1 MQRTPEP
8 ELMEGQEQAF
18 AYAAADF
25 SVGDQAL
32 VDRLV
37 QLFPAGLGTS
47 VVDLGCGP
55 GNISFRLAR
64 RWPQANVL
72 GIDGAAAMLIRLPA
86 AGWGKQQCHLG
97 TAKNPTPNG
106 LQQRRDKDAPTGPM
120 ARSLTQQPEDWTR
133 DSGGC
138 LTPRWQA
145 ATRSYGT

>member
-86 AGWGKQQCHLG
+86 AEGGKQGSHLG
-97 TAKNPTPNG
+97 DGGTTPSSARAPTLAATPNNPSRNG
-106 LQQRRDKDAPTGPM
+106 CQRRRCGRQTCHG
-120 ARSLTQQPEDWTR
+120 S
-133 DSGGC
+133 
-138 LTPRWQA
+138 
-145 ATRSYGT
+145 

>member
-72 GIDGAAAMLIRLPA
+72 GIDGAPRMLAVARGRLAADALGPA
-86 AGWGKQQCHLG
+86 SRGAARAREPGSPHEG
-97 TAKNPTPNG
+97 TTAA
-106 LQQRRDKDAPTGPM
+106 LSCLLHVVRR
-120 ARSLTQQPEDWTR
+120 
-133 DSGGC
+133 C
-138 LTPRWQA
+138 
-145 ATRSYGT
+145 

>member
-55 GNISFRLAR
+55 GNISFRLVDGFPDAK
-64 RWPQANVL
+64 VL
-72 GIDGAAAMLIRLPA
+72 GIDGAAATVTFCSRIALRA
-86 AGWGKQQCHLG
+86 AL
-97 TAKNPTPNG
+97 
-106 LQQRRDKDAPTGPM
+106 M
-120 ARSLTQQPEDWTR
+120 A
-133 DSGGC
+133 
-138 LTPRWQA
+138 
-145 ATRSYGT
+145 

>member
-86 AGWGKQQCHLG
+86 AAHLG
-97 TAKNPTPNG
+97 SPPAGGRSCGRAERHTHPWPDVNSCSWAPRPWE
-106 LQQRRDKDAPTGPM
+106 APTSP
-120 ARSLTQQPEDWTR
+120 
-133 DSGGC
+133 
-138 LTPRWQA
+138 A
-145 ATRSYGT
+145 ADRRRGAAPPAEPAAAAAAPS